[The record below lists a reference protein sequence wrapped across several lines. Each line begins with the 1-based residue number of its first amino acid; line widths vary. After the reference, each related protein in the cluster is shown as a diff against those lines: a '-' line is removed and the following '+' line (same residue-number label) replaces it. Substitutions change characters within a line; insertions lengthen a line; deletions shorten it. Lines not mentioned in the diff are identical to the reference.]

1 MANFYKNAF
10 YDPTTTAVI
19 EVYTCPSNANAIIQ
33 NIQVTNESGSKIVK
47 ASINDDSVSTI
58 FQIAYVYITGPTI
71 CNLASGPIILE
82 ENDVIRL
89 ESSVTS
95 GISATLAILE
105 INRDDQNGQN

>member
-10 YDPTTTAVI
+10 YDPTVTTAVV
-19 EVYTCPSNANAIIQ
+19 VYTCPSNANAIIQ

-47 ASINDDSVSTI
+47 ASINDDSVSTV
-58 FQIAYVYITGPTI
+58 FQIAYASITGPTI
-71 CNLASGPIILE
+71 CNLANGPIILE

-89 ESSVTS
+89 ESSATS

-105 INRDDQNGQN
+105 INRDDQNGQ

>member
-10 YDPTTTAVI
+10 YAPTTTNTVT
-19 EVYTCPSNANAIIQ
+19 VYSCPSNANAIIQ

-47 ASINDDSVSTI
+47 ASINDDSTSTI
-58 FQIAYVYITGPTI
+58 YQIAYASITGPTI
-71 CNLASGPIILE
+71 CNLANGPVILE

-89 ESSVTS
+89 ESSNVS

-105 INRDDQNGQN
+105 INRDDQNGQ

>member
-10 YDPTTTAVI
+10 YDPTVTTAVT
-19 EVYTCPSNANAIIQ
+19 VYTCPSNANAIIQ

-47 ASINDDSVSTI
+47 ASINDDSVSTV
-58 FQIAYVYITGPTI
+58 FQIAYASITGPTI
-71 CNLASGPIILE
+71 CNLANGPIILE

-89 ESSVTS
+89 ESSATS

-105 INRDDQNGQN
+105 INRDDQNGQ